1 MYRPTSIL
9 RCVLFNKENM
19 EQANSTPTIS
29 DVISSA
35 MDDSSSTLPIQ
46 NDKPTD
52 TPVAE
57 TNDVATVD
65 TPAVEEEKF
74 TTFNPNN
81 LTPELL
87 DVYKKWQHDYTQT
100 RQREKSE
107 LQTYKDKVA
116 QYEQANNGTQ
126 AEKIDDFNT
135 AKATGEIDPN
145 MSFADYSRKLIDQAK
160 EEFKNEFKTDQ
171 ENEYIGNQEREFL
184 TLDPRFQ
191 EGPALDKILLNHVA
205 SELSALRDNYEK
217 ENGTIIGF
225 DFIGESKNLIGEYD
239 GRINQ
244 SNKSFIQ
251 KQNELVKGKTNISNL
266 KNPNAK
272 NISGT
277 SNGNMSFSDAF
288 DDAFSKT

>member
-1 MYRPTSIL
+1 
-9 RCVLFNKENM
+9 M

-35 MDDSSSTLPIQ
+35 MDDSTLPIQ
-46 NDKPTD
+46 NDEPTED
-52 TPVAE
+52 SVTE
-57 TNDVATVD
+57 TTDVATDDNPV
-65 TPAVEEEKF
+65 VEEEEKF

-87 DVYKKWQHDYTQT
+87 EVYKKWQHDYTQT

-107 LQTYKDKVA
+107 LQEYKDKIA
-116 QYEQANNGTQ
+116 QYEQSINGTQ

-145 MSFADYSRKLIDQAK
+145 MSFADYSRMLIDQAK
-160 EEFKNEFKTDQ
+160 EEFKNEFKVDQ
-171 ENEYIGNQEREFL
+171 ENEYIGNQEKEFI

-205 SELSALRDNYEK
+205 SELSALRDNYEN

-225 DFIGESKNLIGEYD
+225 DFVGEAKNLIAEYD
-239 GRINQ
+239 GRTEQ
-244 SNKSFIQ
+244 LNKSFVQ

-277 SNGNMSFSDAF
+277 ANGNMSFSDAF